1 MGEFYAL
8 LCAVIWACAVI
19 LLKRSGETVSP
30 FALNLFRVVVS
41 CVLLVATTLIAGQ
54 GLVRDVPL
62 HDVLILMASGVIAI
76 ALSDTLFH
84 ICLNMVGAGIT
95 AIVDCLYSPLVILF
109 AFLLLDE
116 HLNPWQLLG
125 MVAVVAAVMI
135 ASRHPAPAGATRGTI
150 VKGILYGMGAMACV
164 AFGVVIAKP
173 VLERQ
178 PVLWAT
184 TVRQLGALIVMVPVT
199 LLSPRRKAY
208 VAAFRPRADWRFILP
223 ATVLGSYL
231 ALMFW
236 LAGMKYTQA
245 GAAAILNQTSTIY
258 VLLLAAFFLRE
269 RFTRRKLVA
278 SLLALVGILL
288 VTLS

>member
-1 MGEFYAL
+1 MGELYAL
-8 LCAVIWACAVI
+8 LCAVIWAFAVI

-54 GLVRDVPL
+54 GLVRDAPL
-62 HDVLILMASGVIAI
+62 HDYLILIGSGVIAI

-84 ICLNMVGAGIT
+84 ICLNRVGAGIT

-109 AFLLLDE
+109 AFLLLD
-116 HLNPWQLLG
+116 
-125 MVAVVAAVMI
+125 VVTAVMI

-150 VKGILYGMGAMACV
+150 VKGILYGMGAMVCV

-173 VLERQ
+173 VLEHQ

-208 VAAFRPRADWRFILP
+208 LAAFRPRADWRFILP